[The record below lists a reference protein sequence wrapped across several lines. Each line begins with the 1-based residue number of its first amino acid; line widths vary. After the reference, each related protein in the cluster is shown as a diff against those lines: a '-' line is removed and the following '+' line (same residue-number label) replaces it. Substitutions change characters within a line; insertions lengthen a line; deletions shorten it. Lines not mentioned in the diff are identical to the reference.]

1 MMMFESIGI
10 AEKGRLIV
18 PLYNKNIDADTIV
31 KNARL
36 VLNIATII
44 SNKVERVKQ
53 ITNLQSEMVANIN
66 SDGIWTSIEC
76 INIRYVISEGNWNF
90 EKPNSA

>member
-10 AEKGRLIV
+10 AEKVRLII
-18 PLYNKNIDADTIV
+18 PLYSENIDADTIV

-36 VLNIATII
+36 VINIATLF
-44 SNKVERVKQ
+44 SNKVERDKQ
-53 ITNLQSEMVANIN
+53 ITNLQSEMEAGIN
-66 SDGIWTSIEC
+66 SDGIWTSIEF
-76 INIRYVISEGNWNF
+76 INIRYVISERNWNF